1 MFALSYKSKKY
12 LLVALKVFILA
23 ITFGYIYVKITQ
35 NETIDFSVYLKNA
48 FKENT
53 LFSILIFCL
62 LAATNWFFEIVKWKK
77 MISETQEIS
86 FSTSLKQSLT
96 SLTIS
101 LTTPNRIGEYGAKSL
116 FFEKGKRK
124 QILLLNFF
132 HNSFQMLVT
141 IVFGI
146 IGLGIVF
153 ENYNLNKLNTI
164 SENQLLIGLLLLILL
179 IGIGFYFRKKQ
190 LLFKGLSLSNVYLK
204 LNQVSFQTKFKVLLF
219 SIIRYFI
226 FSFLFFKLL
235 QFFGVEIS
243 INQALPLVFSMY
255 LLSSIVPTIFI
266 FDVVVKGGVAVWLF
280 SMVGVS
286 DVAVLS
292 AVFSM
297 WLLNFVIPSVFGAYF
312 LMAYK
317 PSYL

>member
-12 LLVALKVFILA
+12 LLVALKIFILVIA
-23 ITFGYIYVKITQ
+23 FGYIYVKITQ
-35 NETIDFSVYLKNA
+35 NETINFSVYLKNV
-48 FKENT
+48 FKENA
-53 LFSILIFCL
+53 LFSIIIFFL
-62 LAATNWFFEIVKWKK
+62 LTAANWFFEIVKWKT
-77 MISETQEIS
+77 MVSETQEIS

-101 LTTPNRIGEYGAKSL
+101 LTTPNRIGEYGAKAL
-116 FFEKGKRK
+116 FFEKKKRK

-132 HNSFQMLVT
+132 NNSFQMLVT

-153 ENYNLNKLNTI
+153 DNYDLNKLNTI
-164 SENQLLIGLLLLILL
+164 SKNQLLIGILLFILL

-190 LLFKGLSLSNVYLK
+190 LLFKGLSLSNIYLK
-204 LNQVSFQTKFKVLLF
+204 LKQISSQTKLKILLF
-219 SIIRYFI
+219 SIIRYLI
-226 FSFLFFKLL
+226 FSFLFYKLL
-235 QFFGVEIS
+235 RFFGVEIS

-255 LLSSIVPTIFI
+255 FLSSIVPTIFI

-280 SMVGVS
+280 SMAGVV

-292 AVFSM
+292 TVFSM
-297 WLLNFVIPSVFGAYF
+297 WLLNFVIPSLFGAYF
-312 LMAYK
+312 LMTYK